1 MVIDDL
7 HSLLWMCVLGFLIKG
22 CLDDGCH
29 KSPEYNGSST
39 SSIVEHANTSS
50 IVEHANGP
58 YETYHE
64 NGQLREK
71 GTIKDGKKD
80 GPYEKYY
87 KNGQLWEKG
96 TIKDGEY
103 DGPYESYLKNGVRK
117 RLTVCKMGRIL
128 QGQEAAEYRKE
139 WEAKQIKIPYLKF
152 PNINDGR

>member
-1 MVIDDL
+1 MVIVEL
-7 HSLLWMCVLGFLIKG
+7 NALLWVCALGFLIKG

-29 KSPEYNGSST
+29 KSPEYNGSS
-39 SSIVEHANTSS
+39 TSS

-87 KNGQLWEKG
+87 KNGQLWEKC
-96 TIKDGEY
+96 TFKNGEVE
-103 DGPYESYLKNGVRK
+103 GPYEKY
-117 RLTVCKMGRIL
+117 
-128 QGQEAAEYRKE
+128 Y
-139 WEAKQIKIPYLKF
+139 
-152 PNINDGR
+152 